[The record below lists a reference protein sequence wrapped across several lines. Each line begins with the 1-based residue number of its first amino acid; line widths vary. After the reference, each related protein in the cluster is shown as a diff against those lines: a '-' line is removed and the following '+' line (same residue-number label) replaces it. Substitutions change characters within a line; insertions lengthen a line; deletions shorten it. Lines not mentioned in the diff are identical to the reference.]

1 MNDFIND
8 KEKMNDFKI
17 LSKDDFLKSY
27 SYLDESDYD
36 ITLLLT
42 LLKNYENFTITEALK
57 ETKTT
62 YDLLCIINNILY
74 DVIDLTRYELE
85 TEEQKQDFEEL
96 KKIKD
101 KILIIKNKN
110 FK

>member
-1 MNDFIND
+1 MDELIEIL
-8 KEKMNDFKI
+8 EK
-17 LSKDDFLKSY
+17 
-27 SYLDESDYD
+27 
-36 ITLLLT
+36 
-42 LLKNYENFTITEALK
+42 YENFTITEALK
-57 ETKTT
+57 EIKSP

>member
-1 MNDFIND
+1 MDELIEIL
-8 KEKMNDFKI
+8 EK
-17 LSKDDFLKSY
+17 
-27 SYLDESDYD
+27 
-36 ITLLLT
+36 
-42 LLKNYENFTITEALK
+42 YENFTITEALK
-57 ETKTT
+57 ESKSV